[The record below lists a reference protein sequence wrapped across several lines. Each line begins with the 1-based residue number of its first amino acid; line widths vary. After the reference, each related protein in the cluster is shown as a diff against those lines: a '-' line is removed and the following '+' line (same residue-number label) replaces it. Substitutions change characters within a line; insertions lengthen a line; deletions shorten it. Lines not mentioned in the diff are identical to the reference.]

1 MDIFKSIFTINDGLA
16 NFGFLICMAGSLVLG
31 FIIAVCNRYNN
42 RYNKSLSFALVLLP
56 VIVQAIIA
64 MVNGQLGAGIAV
76 AGAFSL
82 IRFRSAP
89 ASARDITSIFLA
101 VSVGIANGMGY
112 IGIAV
117 LLTIVVCIISI
128 ILSKTNFGAVRDNE
142 RDLKV
147 VIPESLNYE
156 DVLDPVMRKY
166 TTRHELVRVKTTNMG
181 SLYNLHYHITLKPE
195 VSEKKFID
203 ELRIYNG
210 NLEISCARPD
220 SKNDSERI

>member
-42 RYNKSLSFALVLLP
+42 RYTKSLSFALVLLP

-101 VSVGIANGMGY
+101 VSVGSANGMGY
-112 IGIAV
+112 IGMAV
-117 LLTIVVCIISI
+117 LLPIVVCIISI

-181 SLYNLHYHITLKPE
+181 S
-195 VSEKKFID
+195 
-203 ELRIYNG
+203 R
-210 NLEISCARPD
+210 
-220 SKNDSERI
+220 

>member
-1 MDIFKSIFTINDGLA
+1 MDIFKSIFTISDGLA
-16 NFGFLICMAGSLVLG
+16 SFGFLICMAVSLVLG
-31 FIIAVCNRYNN
+31 FVIAACNRYNN
-42 RYNKSLSFALVLLP
+42 RYTRSLSFALVLLP

-76 AGAFSL
+76 AGAFGL
-82 IRFRSAP
+82 VRFRSAP

-112 IGIAV
+112 VGIAV
-117 LLTIVVCIISI
+117 LLTLVVCIISL
-128 ILSKTNFGAVRDNE
+128 ILSKVNFGAVRDNE

-156 DVLDPVMRKY
+156 DVLDPVIQSY
-166 TTRHELVRVKTTNMG
+166 TTRYELVRIKTTNMG
-181 SLYNLHYHITLKPE
+181 SLYNLHYHITLKPD

-203 ELRIYNG
+203 ELRVYNG

-220 SKNDSERI
+220 SKDDSTHI

>member
-1 MDIFKSIFTINDGLA
+1 
-16 NFGFLICMAGSLVLG
+16 
-31 FIIAVCNRYNN
+31 
-42 RYNKSLSFALVLLP
+42 
-56 VIVQAIIA
+56 
-64 MVNGQLGAGIAV
+64 
-76 AGAFSL
+76 
-82 IRFRSAP
+82 
-89 ASARDITSIFLA
+89 
-101 VSVGIANGMGY
+101 MGY